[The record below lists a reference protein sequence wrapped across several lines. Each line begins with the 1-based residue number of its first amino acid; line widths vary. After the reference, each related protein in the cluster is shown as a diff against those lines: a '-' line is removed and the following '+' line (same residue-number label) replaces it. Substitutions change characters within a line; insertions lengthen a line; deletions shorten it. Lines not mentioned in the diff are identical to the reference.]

1 MGSSIMD
8 SSSLEKQ
15 VEELL
20 STPKFE
26 QALPE
31 FEMKL
36 PNFKGLLGK
45 DMVIGSLGTAM
56 VGTVTGLVDNVT
68 KGALAG
74 LPVGSSAILGG
85 IALKKF
91 GKNPL
96 LTKLGEGIMQGGLAT
111 LMIPF
116 VNKIAIPSFSQEVKE
131 EAQELNPLVKGVMW

>member
-1 MGSSIMD
+1 MD

-26 QALPE
+26 QVIPE

-56 VGTVTGLVDNVT
+56 VGTVTGIVDNVT

-74 LPVGSSAILGG
+74 LPVGSAAIIGG
-85 IALKKF
+85 VVIKKF
-91 GKNPL
+91 MGKNPL
-96 LTKLGEGIMQGGLAT
+96 VSKLGEGIIQGGLAT